1 MPVKTLS
8 LQPPQASDLKVTIA
22 CTFTRRLLL
31 LNLRTSNSNVRAALA
46 NQVASP
52 LNDMGKGGI
61 GKEKSKEK
69 YAAIIS
75 YKPHRVAKLLGFDQ
89 DLALCQKLVQTN
101 YMQGIFISTMAFFQ
115 TVSLFSG
122 FLPSLRP
129 ILVRLCLK
137 A

>member
-22 CTFTRRLLL
+22 CTFTRILLL

-46 NQVASP
+46 NKVASP

-61 GKEKSKEK
+61 GKDKSKEK

-89 DLALCQKLVQTN
+89 DVPGPLPKVGTDQLYAGN
-101 YMQGIFISTMAFFQ
+101 SHFYH
-115 TVSLFSG
+115 G
-122 FLPSLRP
+122 FLPNSQSVFWIP
-129 ILVRLCLK
+129 AFPPVSLCLK

>member
-129 ILVRLCLK
+129 YLVSFV
-137 A
+137 

>member
-129 ILVRLCLK
+129 I
-137 A
+137 